1 MGKPKGFLEYARK
14 DPPKRPVA
22 ERVADYNEI
31 ELPLPTDDLE
41 LQGARCMDCG
51 IPYCHSF
58 GCPVQN
64 LIPDWNDMVY
74 RTQWERALALLH
86 ATNNLPEITGRVC
99 PAPCEAAC
107 TLSINQPPVTIK
119 QIELQI
125 VERGFDN
132 GWVTPQPAPVRTGR
146 KVGVIGSGPT
156 GLAAAQQLARAG
168 HHVTVFEK
176 ADRIGGILRYGIPD
190 FKLEKWVIDRRL
202 EQMVAEGVVFE
213 PRVEAGVDLAVRY
226 LQRTFDA
233 VLIAAGARVPR
244 DLDIPGRDLGGIHLA
259 MTYLTQQNRTNAG
272 DDVPARQRITAKG
285 KHVVVIGG
293 GDTGSDCIGTARRQ
307 GARSVSQLELLPKPP
322 DQRAA
327 CNPWPTW
334 PQTLRTSSSHEEGC
348 ERLWSVQTKECVGA
362 RGKVRKLRCVRID
375 WGEPDETGRRSF
387 TEMPDSGFELDA
399 DLVLLAMG
407 FLRIE
412 HGPLVED
419 YGLATDPRGNLTV
432 GADYRTSAPGVFA
445 AGDSVLG
452 ASLVVRAIALGRE
465 SAAAID
471 RYLRREG

>member
-1 MGKPKGFLEYARK
+1 MGKPKGFLEYARR

-31 ELPLPTDDLE
+31 ELPLPTGELE

-51 IPYCHSF
+51 IPYCHAF
-58 GCPVQN
+58 GCPVRN
-64 LIPDWNDMVY
+64 LVPDWNDMVY
-74 RTQWERALALLH
+74 RKQWERALALLH

-132 GWVTPQPAPVRTGR
+132 GWVTPRPAPVRTGR

-168 HHVTVFEK
+168 HHATVFEK

-244 DLDIPGRDLGGIHLA
+244 DLDIPGRDLGGIHFA
-259 MTYLTQQNRTNAG
+259 MTYLTQQNRINAG
-272 DDVPARQRITAKG
+272 DTVPDGQRISAKG

-307 GARSVSQLELLPKPP
+307 GARSVAQLELLPKPP
-322 DQRAA
+322 DQRTP

-348 ERLWSVQTKECVGA
+348 ERLWSVQTREFIGA
-362 RGKVRKLRCVRID
+362 RGKVRKLRCVRLD
-375 WGEPDETGRRSF
+375 WGEPDGTGRRAF
-387 TEMPDSGFELDA
+387 TEVPDSGFELDA

-419 YGLATDPRGNLTV
+419 YGLATDPRGNLAV
-432 GADYRTSAPGVFA
+432 GADHMTSAPGVFA

-471 RYLRREG
+471 RYLRRKG